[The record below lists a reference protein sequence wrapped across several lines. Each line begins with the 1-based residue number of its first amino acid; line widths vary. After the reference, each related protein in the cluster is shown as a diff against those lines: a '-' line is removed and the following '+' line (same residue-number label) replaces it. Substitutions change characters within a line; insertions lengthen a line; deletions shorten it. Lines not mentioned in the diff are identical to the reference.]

1 MILRSRAD
9 IKLYTA
15 FKLVSQDFTDGPL
28 REAPMWKPVLA
39 MSLNGVGMAAMAVI
53 GKWA

>member
-1 MILRSRAD
+1 
-9 IKLYTA
+9 
-15 FKLVSQDFTDGPL
+15 VQQDFSEGPL

-39 MSLNGVGMAAMAVI
+39 MVLIAVGMVAMAVI